1 MQAVDEWTATAAE
14 RGPSLARFL
23 EMCSMTDCCDPEL
36 VRLVDVGAPMSKIR
50 RLLQDGADVNAT
62 SAFGYTALYTAILN
76 NDVEIVRLLLRYG
89 ASTSYV
95 DDDGDDLLICAITAE
110 TCNPDLVAELLCAG
124 LSVDQRTIHTAE
136 VELRWAKRP
145 QLSARREVLSMLRWI
160 DHDLKMAAAY
170 RRLRHVR

>member
-1 MQAVDEWTATAAE
+1 
-14 RGPSLARFL
+14 
-23 EMCSMTDCCDPEL
+23 MTDCGDPEL

-110 TCNPDLVAELLCAG
+110 TCNPDLVAELLCTG
-124 LSVDQRTIHTAE
+124 LPVDQRTIHTAE